1 MESEVRG
8 VLDEKDVSVLNE
20 IFDAKMN
27 TYKIISR
34 LESEVRLLKEL
45 YLAQQRELEEI
56 RVILGGKENAG

>member
-1 MESEVRG
+1 M
-8 VLDEKDVSVLNE
+8 LDEKDVSVLNG

-27 TYKIISR
+27 TYKTISR

-56 RVILGGKENAG
+56 RAMMGGK

>member
-1 MESEVRG
+1 M
-8 VLDEKDVSVLNE
+8 LDEKDVSVLNE

-27 TYKIISR
+27 TYKTISR

-56 RVILGGKENAG
+56 RAMLGSKENAR

>member
-1 MESEVRG
+1 M
-8 VLDEKDVSVLNE
+8 LDEKDVSVLNE

-27 TYKIISR
+27 TYKTISR

-56 RVILGGKENAG
+56 RAMLGGKENAR